1 MINSTRRDIL
11 ATGAA
16 ATAMA
21 AAPSL
26 TLLAMTKLAD
36 NRS

>member
-1 MINSTRRDIL
+1 MIDSTRRDIL

-21 AAPSL
+21 AAPRV
-26 TLLAMTKLAD
+26 LAQQAK
-36 NRS
+36 NREQAP